1 MKTLVYIIAFLI
13 VTFAISSNLYKEHI
27 EARELARASLD
38 EAMLKSRLLQ
48 ITKDSI
54 EQNNLELFKNAIY
67 ILRQTSSSLVDAKLE
82 LKDYTFSD
90 KTLLDKVYLKES
102 DWFVSDVTID
112 VNIAEIDIIDT
123 GLYKITLADDKK
135 ELHSVNIKFQA
146 IKDSVIKDF
155 LVPLE
160 IKTEFLQ
167 NGDSYSTTTLQKIDK
182 DKFSLWISY
191 ENSFDK
197 ESLDAKL
204 DAFMLAL
211 GTLLFIITLFAY
223 LIYRFVIYKSLKAS
237 MGNLNAYL
245 TNVLKG
251 KMLNFKEQKTNFKE
265 LDILSQN
272 TIELSKK
279 FINTTNDLTVS
290 RDIIYQKER
299 SDELTGL
306 PNKKSF
312 ENDLKYMFISNREGY
327 VIYLK
332 IDKIGIFTKNHGP
345 EIVNSLIEDF
355 AKTVQHYFNSSR
367 ERDGAIYRF
376 FGGEFSILL
385 YEKNIQNVESFLE
398 EILTLIDKLVD
409 KYYFFDRSIYFGAV
423 PFDQYGTIE
432 SNIQSAQEAYESAL
446 TQKSKFYHIVD
457 FKQQAESMKKL
468 EGSIKDIIKRNDFV
482 LQYLY
487 DTVEFGEE
495 PKTLIQEISPL
506 IIDSFTFEN
515 IPTGKFISVA
525 ERLGVVTEFDK
536 ALIIKALEQI
546 ELGEIEHQIGIV
558 LSVST
563 ITNKLFISWLEEMSK
578 ENKFMQKIIF
588 TSPSYSVAS
597 NFEEFSRFYSILKE
611 LNIGSM
617 IKKYDPT
624 DLNLDSL
631 KDLKPTYL
639 KLDRS
644 FCQDFKKDSIKHS
657 VVKQIIE
664 FSHEHNI
671 KVIGDS
677 LKSRQDYLAFEM
689 LGVYGTSS

>member
-1 MKTLVYIIAFLI
+1 MKTLIYIIAFLI
-13 VTFAISSNLYKEHI
+13 TIFVISSNLYSRHIQTKEHMKASQE
-27 EARELARASLD
+27 EAI
-38 EAMLKSRLLQ
+38 LKSKLLQ
-48 ITKDSI
+48 ITQDSI
-54 EQNNLELFKNAIY
+54 EQNNLKIFKNAIY
-67 ILRQTSSSLVDAKLE
+67 ILRETSSLVDAKLE
-82 LKDYTFSD
+82 LKNYTFSD
-90 KTLLDKVYLKES
+90 KTLLDMVYLKES

-112 VNIAEIDIIDT
+112 ANIAEIST
-123 GLYKITLADDKK
+123 TNMGVYKLTLADDKK
-135 ELHSVNIKFQA
+135 ELQSVNIKFQA
-146 IKDSVIKDF
+146 IKDNVIKDF

-160 IKTEFLQ
+160 IKTAFLQ
-167 NGDSYSTTTLQKIDK
+167 ANDSDATTELLRVDE
-182 DKFSLWISY
+182 DAFSLWISY
-191 ENSFDK
+191 KSTFDK

-204 DAFMLAL
+204 DVFMLAL
-211 GTLLFIITLFAY
+211 GILLLVMIIFAY
-223 LIYRFVIYKSLKAS
+223 LLYKFVIYKSLKSS
-237 MGNLNAYL
+237 MDNLNAYL
-245 TNVLKG
+245 ANILKG
-251 KMLNFKEQKTNFKE
+251 RMLDFKEQKTNFRE

-279 FINTTNDLTVS
+279 FINTRNDLTVS

-312 ENDLKYMFISNREGY
+312 ENDLKYMFISNRQGH

-355 AKTVQHYFNSSR
+355 AKTIQHYFNSSR
-367 ERDGAIYRF
+367 DRDGSIYRF

-385 YEKNIQNVESFLE
+385 YEKNTQNVESALD
-398 EILTLIDKLVD
+398 EIITLIDKLVD

-432 SNIQSAQEAYESAL
+432 SNIQNAQEAYESAIA
-446 TQKSKFYHIVD
+446 QKSKFYHIVD

-482 LQYLY
+482 LQYLH
-487 DTVEFGEE
+487 DTVEFGDE

-525 ERLGVVTEFDK
+525 ERLGVVSDFDK

-546 ELGEIEHQIGIV
+546 ELGEIEHQICIV

-563 ITNKLFISWLEEMSK
+563 ITNKLFISWLEETSK
-578 ENKFMQKIIF
+578 ENEFIHKLIF

-597 NFEEFSRFYSILKE
+597 NFEEFSKFYGILRE
-611 LNIGSM
+611 LNIDSM

-631 KDLKPTYL
+631 KELKPTYL

-644 FCQDFKKDSIKHS
+644 FCQDFKKDTIKHN

-664 FSHEHNI
+664 FSHENNI

-677 LKSRQDYLAFEM
+677 LKSKQDYLAFEM

>member
-1 MKTLVYIIAFLI
+1 MKTLIYIIAFLI
-13 VTFAISSNLYKEHI
+13 ATFAISSTIYSNHI
-27 EARELARASLD
+27 DSSEQIKASQE
-38 EAMLKSRLLQ
+38 EAMLKSKLLQ

-67 ILRQTSSSLVDAKLE
+67 ILKGSSSLVDAKLE
-82 LKDYTFSD
+82 LKNYTFSD
-90 KTLLDKVYLKES
+90 KILLEMVYLKES
-102 DWFVSDVTID
+102 DWFISDVTID
-112 VNIAEIDIIDT
+112 VNIAQINTTKT
-123 GLYKITLADDKK
+123 GVYKLTLADDKQ
-135 ELHSVNIKFQA
+135 ELQSVNIKFQA

-160 IKTEFLQ
+160 IKTRFLQ
-167 NGDSYSTTTLQKIDK
+167 SSEVDSTTKLTRVDQDT
-182 DKFSLWISY
+182 FSLWISY
-191 ENSFDK
+191 KSTFNQ

-204 DAFMLAL
+204 DTFMLAL
-211 GTLLFIITLFAY
+211 GSLLLVITIFAY
-223 LIYRFVIYKSLKAS
+223 LLYRFVIYKSLKSS
-237 MGNLNAYL
+237 MDNLNLYL

-251 KMLNFKEQKTNFKE
+251 KMLDFKEQKTNFKE
-265 LDILSQN
+265 LDLLSQN
-272 TIELSKK
+272 SVDLSKK

-312 ENDLKYMFISNREGY
+312 ENDLKYMFISSREGY

-355 AKTVQHYFNSSR
+355 AKTVQHYFHSQR
-367 ERDGAIYRF
+367 DRDGVLYRF
-376 FGGEFSILL
+376 FGGEFSMLL
-385 YEKNIQNVESFLE
+385 YEKDLQKVEDTLN
-398 EILTLIDKLVD
+398 EILKLIDKLVD

-432 SNIQSAQEAYESAL
+432 SNIENAQEAYESAL
-446 TQKSKFYHIVD
+446 AQKSKFYHIVD
-457 FKQQAESMKKL
+457 LKQQAESMKKL

-482 LQYLY
+482 LQYLH
-487 DTVEFGEE
+487 DTVEFGDE

-525 ERLGVVTEFDK
+525 ERLGVVADFDK

-546 ELGEIEHQIGIV
+546 ELGEIEHQICIV

-563 ITNKLFISWLEEMSK
+563 ITNKLFMSWLQETSK

-597 NFEEFSRFYSILKE
+597 NFEEFSHFYSVLRE
-611 LNIGSM
+611 LNIETM

-624 DLNLDSL
+624 DLNLDSF
-631 KDLKPTYL
+631 KELKPTYL

-644 FCQDFKKDSIKHS
+644 FCQDFKKDSTKHG

-664 FSHEHNI
+664 FSHKHNI

-677 LKSRQDYLAFEM
+677 LKSKQDYLAFEM

>member
-1 MKTLVYIIAFLI
+1 MKTLIYIIAFLI
-13 VTFAISSNLYKEHI
+13 ATFAISTTIYSNHI
-27 EARELARASLD
+27 DSSEQTKASKD
-38 EAMLKSRLLQ
+38 EAMLKSNLLQ

-54 EQNNLELFKNAIY
+54 EQNNLELFENAIY
-67 ILRQTSSSLVDAKLE
+67 ILRQSSSLVDAKLE
-82 LKDYTFSD
+82 LKEYIFSD
-90 KTLLDKVYLKES
+90 KTLLDMVYLKES
-102 DWFVSDVTID
+102 EWFVSDVTID
-112 VNIAEIDIIDT
+112 ALVAEISTTET
-123 GLYKITLADDKK
+123 GLYRLTLADDKK
-135 ELHSVNIKFQA
+135 ELQSVNVKFQA

-155 LVPLE
+155 LVPLQ
-160 IKTEFLQ
+160 IKTSFLES
-167 NGDSYSTTTLQKIDK
+167 GDSDSSTKLIRVDE
-182 DKFSLWISY
+182 DAFSLWISY
-191 ENSFDK
+191 KSTFDK

-204 DAFMLAL
+204 DLFILAL
-211 GTLLFIITLFAY
+211 GSLLLVITIFAY
-223 LIYRFVIYKSLKAS
+223 LFYRFVIYKSLKETMDS
-237 MGNLNAYL
+237 LNAYL

-251 KMLNFKEQKTNFKE
+251 KMLEFKEQKSNFIE
-265 LDILSQN
+265 LDTLSQN

-299 SDELTGL
+299 SDDLTGL

-312 ENDLKYMFISNREGY
+312 ENDLKYMFISNRVGY

-367 ERDGAIYRF
+367 DRDGAVYRF
-376 FGGEFSILL
+376 FGGEFSMLL
-385 YEKNIQNVESFLE
+385 YENKIERVESFLE
-398 EILTLIDKLVD
+398 DILKLIDKLVD
-409 KYYFFDRSIYFGAV
+409 RYYFFDRSIYFGAA

-432 SNIQSAQEAYESAL
+432 SNIENAQEAYESAL
-446 TQKSKFYHIVD
+446 AKKSKFYHIVD

-468 EGSIKDIIKRNDFV
+468 EGSINDIIKRNDFV
-482 LQYLY
+482 LQYLH
-487 DTVEFGEE
+487 DTVEFGDD

-525 ERLGVVTEFDK
+525 ERLGVVADFDK

-546 ELGEIEHQIGIV
+546 ELGEIEHQICIV

-563 ITNKLFISWLEEMSK
+563 ITNKLFISWLESTSK
-578 ENKFMQKIIF
+578 ENKFMQRVIF

-597 NFEEFSRFYSILKE
+597 NFEEFNHFYSVLRE
-611 LNIGSM
+611 LNIETM

-624 DLNLDSL
+624 DLSLDSL
-631 KDLKPTYL
+631 KELKPTYL

-644 FCQDFKKDSIKHS
+644 FCQDFKKDTTKHG

-664 FSHEHNI
+664 FSHENKI

-677 LKSRQDYLAFEM
+677 LKSKQDYLAFEM